1 MCADIF
7 SRLMDSNEFIAF
19 VAIVLGCM
27 PGMVAIVSGAIAA
40 VVRTRAREQTR
51 RELAAYVAEGSID
64 PDKAIALLNAG
75 GSKPGTGDLDEMTG

>member
-1 MCADIF
+1 MCTDIF

-19 VAIVLGCM
+19 VAIVLGCLT
-27 PGMVAIVSGAIAA
+27 GMVAIVSGAVAA
-40 VVRTRAREQTR
+40 VVRTRAREQTK

-75 GSKPGTGDLDEMTG
+75 GSKPGPSDSDEMTG